1 MANAQESEL
10 NYVFGDALPPIGGTL
25 PVAEGVRWLRMRLPF
40 ALDHINLWLLRDRVD
55 GREGWTIV
63 DCGIDNETTRA
74 AWTQIF
80 DSELEGL
87 PVLRVICTHMHPD
100 HIGLAHWLTERWQ
113 CRLWISA
120 TDWHAARVTSSAIG
134 DAHSGHAAADFYA
147 LHGLTN
153 TAALADVRA
162 RSNLYADMVRQVPEQ
177 FRRLIHG
184 MRLRIGGHDWHCIAG
199 YGHAPEHI
207 ALHCP
212 ALRTLIAGDMVLP
225 RISTN
230 ISVYDTEPE
239 ANPLPLYLESITA
252 MRTLPADTRVLP
264 SHGKPFT
271 GLRRRIDQ
279 LVRHHD
285 ERLSEVLQACAGTP
299 RSAAELLPVMF
310 KRELDM
316 HQTTFALGEA
326 VAHVHALLAD
336 GQLKEVQRGDGVL
349 RYVTTA

>member
-1 MANAQESEL
+1 
-10 NYVFGDALPPIGGTL
+10 
-25 PVAEGVRWLRMRLPF
+25 
-40 ALDHINLWLLRDRVD
+40 
-55 GREGWTIV
+55 
-63 DCGIDNETTRA
+63 
-74 AWTQIF
+74 
-80 DSELEGL
+80 
-87 PVLRVICTHMHPD
+87 
-100 HIGLAHWLTERWQ
+100 
-113 CRLWISA
+113 
-120 TDWHAARVTSSAIG
+120 
-134 DAHSGHAAADFYA
+134 
-147 LHGLTN
+147 
-153 TAALADVRA
+153 
-162 RSNLYADMVRQVPEQ
+162 
-177 FRRLIHG
+177 

-212 ALRTLIAGDMVLP
+212 ALHTLIAGDMVLP

-239 ANPLPLYLESITA
+239 ANPLPLYLESISA

-271 GLRRRIDQ
+271 GLHRRIDQ
-279 LVRHHD
+279 LMRHHD

-299 RSAAELLPVMF
+299 LSAAELLPVMF

-336 GQLKEVQRGDGVL
+336 GQLKEVRRGDGVL
-349 RYVTTA
+349 RYASA